1 MEGALESAVVD
12 SDLKCEMGRGL
23 SSQCGRTKRK
33 AWDLQR
39 KVAPVLLLLTL
50 LLRAL
55 LLLPI
60 AISNLIPIGGIIVIR
75 RFY

>member
-55 LLLPI
+55 LLPI